1 MRKSLFLVVVLGV
14 VLLLTAQALAD
25 FQAIRW
31 KIIGHLADTERG
43 FPVSSTNWTRNDL
56 NDGTPRWMNEVKG
69 MYIYE
74 LLGSPNVSKGTLLGE
89 LGGTEASGYELGQ
102 RVINFLEAMGVTR
115 NQARPV
121 SESLFNATLADP
133 EVEYYRVSGGVRV
146 ELIYYDLMGMFML
159 VLSKE

>member
-69 MYIYE
+69 MLSMSFWALPMSARGPCWE
-74 LLGSPNVSKGTLLGE
+74 SWEGLRQV
-89 LGGTEASGYELGQ
+89 
-102 RVINFLEAMGVTR
+102 AM
-115 NQARPV
+115 
-121 SESLFNATLADP
+121 S
-133 EVEYYRVSGGVRV
+133 
-146 ELIYYDLMGMFML
+146 
-159 VLSKE
+159 